1 MVQSQFS
8 AYDFIADITPGAVAI
23 GLSLTLL
30 PEGHFILDEA
40 QEVGVAAGLT
50 FVIFAYVVG
59 HLVQA
64 IASPIDTYWAKC
76 RGFAYPFEDELSEKD
91 SNSLSDEEGSLD
103 QVSVNEKFY
112 SEVEAHFSGEF
123 SNTDLFFLTQSR
135 LWNEDIGRMRR
146 FQVLYTFFRSL
157 WVVFAIGTV
166 LHVLILVA
174 SRFEYY
180 NPFLGREAS
189 IVLIIGLTVSA
200 LLSYYRRRKMHKKMA
215 KTMVVDF
222 YANILA
228 KDG

>member
-59 HLVQA
+59 HLIQA
-64 IASPIDTYWAKC
+64 IASPIDTYWAKY
-76 RGFAYPFEDELSEKD
+76 RGFAYPFENELSGED
-91 SNSLSDEEGSLD
+91 SDSSSDDEGSLD
-103 QVSVNEKFY
+103 QVSVNEKFT
-112 SEVEAHFSGEF
+112 SEVESHFSGEF
-123 SNTDLFFLTQSR
+123 SNTDIFFLTQSR

-174 SRFEYY
+174 KWFEYY
-180 NPFLGREAS
+180 NSFLGTEDS
-189 IVLIIGLTVSA
+189 IVLISGLTVAA
-200 LLSYYRRRKMHKKMA
+200 LLAYYRRKKMHKKMA
-215 KTMVVDF
+215 KTMVIDF
-222 YANILA
+222 YANILV
-228 KDG
+228 KED